1 MKRGRAYE
9 RFVRPLLFALDP
21 ETAHHFALRVL
32 RAGGTR
38 LPLRQFQP
46 KPKPT
51 TVFGITFPNP
61 VGLAAGFDKSG
72 VALPAWAALGFGFA
86 EIGTVTAK
94 PQPGNPR
101 PRIFRFP
108 QQEALIN
115 RLGFNN
121 DGAEVVAKDCSG
133 CAIPDVGRE
142 FPSASTSENRKQR
155 HWKLRLKIISFRFE
169 NLLRLPTTS
178 RSTSARPTRR
188 DFARS
193 KKKRRCRIC

>member
-32 RAGGTR
+32 RAGGTH

-61 VGLAAGFDKSG
+61 VGLAAGFDKNG
-72 VALPAWAALGFGFA
+72 VALPAWAALGFGFV

-94 PQPGNPR
+94 AATGKSAAAHLSFSGAGSADQSTR
-101 PRIFRFP
+101 L
-108 QQEALIN
+108 QQ
-115 RLGFNN
+115 RRRG
-121 DGAEVVAKDCSG
+121 DG
-133 CAIPDVGRE
+133 CAKVAAIARFRTLAANSHRHQHRE
-142 FPSASTSENRKQR
+142 IESNAIGS
-155 HWKLRLKIISFRFE
+155 
-169 NLLRLPTTS
+169 
-178 RSTSARPTRR
+178 
-188 DFARS
+188 
-193 KKKRRCRIC
+193 CG